1 MRKYILIGGIGSGK
15 STVSGLLAPHGAQC
29 LDLDR
34 VGHEVLACPDV
45 IDMLSKTFGD
55 DILDGEGKIDR
66 AALAGK
72 AFATPTDTAKLNAI
86 TQPRLMARAAQILAE
101 CERDGCPLA
110 VIEISAYDGAEGT
123 FAPLIQDADG
133 IIAVVAPT
141 DLRAARA
148 EAKGFSS
155 KDVEN
160 RMSRQAKDEQRALW
174 ADYVIGNRG
183 TLDDLRMQVDDLWG
197 ALCE

>member
-1 MRKYILIGGIGSGK
+1 MKKYILIGGIGSGK
-15 STVSGLLAPHGAQC
+15 STVSGLLAAHGARC

-34 VGHEVLACPDV
+34 VGHEVLARPDV
-45 IDMLSKTFGD
+45 IEMLSMAFGED
-55 DILDGEGKIDR
+55 VLDERGGIDR
-66 AALAGK
+66 TALAGK
-72 AFATPTDTAKLNAI
+72 AFATSTDTVKLNTI
-86 TQPRLMARAAQILAE
+86 TQPRLMERAAEILAE
-101 CERDGCPLA
+101 YERDGCAMA

-133 IIAVVAPT
+133 VIAVVAPT

-148 EAKGFSS
+148 KAKGFSPA
-155 KDVEN
+155 DVEN

-183 TLDDLRMQVDDLWG
+183 TIDELRTQVDDLWG
-197 ALCE
+197 VLCE